1 MNKNRIKEIFDKHFQ
16 SIGVSLKRKIIDK
29 EESTF
34 DIFYHSP
41 LSDNDL
47 ISGSIFNTCN
57 IRYGDFLEEIINEFL
72 SENGV
77 IISPEKK
84 KGNYDL
90 LFEYNNTLYVGEI
103 KIRDNHDSTKKKGQI
118 RNLIDKVSFQKQKNP
133 DKKVIAIIYF
143 IDHFDKKNK
152 NFYEDELRKCV
163 KSNTFDGAKIFYG
176 DEIFVEFNLQN
187 KWEIIKKDVINFN
200 KQAKELNY
208 IKQIIIN
215 YLNKVVEDEKEDY
228 DRVLEIVKKLKS
240 RD

>member
-1 MNKNRIKEIFDKHFQ
+1 
-16 SIGVSLKRKIIDK
+16 
-29 EESTF
+29 
-34 DIFYHSP
+34 
-41 LSDNDL
+41 
-47 ISGSIFNTCN
+47 
-57 IRYGDFLEEIINEFL
+57 
-72 SENGV
+72 
-77 IISPEKK
+77 
-84 KGNYDL
+84 
-90 LFEYNNTLYVGEI
+90 EYNNTLYVGEI

-163 KSNTFDGAKIFYG
+163 RSNTFDGANIFYG

-228 DRVLEIVKKLKS
+228 DQVLKIVKKLKS